1 MAGRRGAMTT
11 AAIPAAVAPIV
22 ADWNAHRMSSPP
34 EPRTSMTAIAP
45 RAHRSLVSRR
55 TTTKTIPATTRWSA
69 KVTARYGQYET
80 VPTVP
85 TSTR

>member
-1 MAGRRGAMTT
+1 MAAM
-11 AAIPAAVAPIV
+11 PAAVAPIV

-34 EPRTSMTAIAP
+34 EPRMSMTAIAP
-45 RAHRSLVSRR
+45 SAHASVVSRR
-55 TTTKTIPATTRWSA
+55 TTTKTIPATARWSA
-69 KVTARYGQYET
+69 NVTPRYGQYDT